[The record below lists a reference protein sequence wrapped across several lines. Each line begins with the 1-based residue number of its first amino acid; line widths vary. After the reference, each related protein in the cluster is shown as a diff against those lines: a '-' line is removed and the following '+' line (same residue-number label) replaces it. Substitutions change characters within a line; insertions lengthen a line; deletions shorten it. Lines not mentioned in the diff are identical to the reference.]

1 MFVLHVFSRIC
12 SIQLLLLFESIVKMF
27 IIVLLNLL
35 LAVNV
40 YGVSSL
46 TGDAMRLFISPSCS
60 SVFFSIQAFLQ
71 LFGFEMLSSQAVLFV

>member
-1 MFVLHVFSRIC
+1 
-12 SIQLLLLFESIVKMF
+12 MF

-60 SVFFSIQAFLQ
+60 SVFFYS
-71 LFGFEMLSSQAVLFV
+71 GFFAVVWIWNVIKSSCIVRL